1 MSEDAIT
8 FSFWQEEKSTSTKII
23 RHNDASGTSLAEAQD
38 LFCAPAARLKAVPF
52 QDSSYK

>member
-23 RHNDASGTSLAEAQD
+23 CHNDASSTSVAEAQD
-38 LFCAPAARLKAVPF
+38 LFRAPGARPKAVPF
-52 QDSSYK
+52 QDFLL